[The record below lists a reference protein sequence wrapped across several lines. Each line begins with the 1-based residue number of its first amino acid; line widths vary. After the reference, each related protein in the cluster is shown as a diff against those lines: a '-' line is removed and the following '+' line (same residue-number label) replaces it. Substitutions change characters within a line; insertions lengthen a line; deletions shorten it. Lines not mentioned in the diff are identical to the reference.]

1 MPYELLPAFVL
12 QLPDAN
18 QNMSDYPLRTNP
30 VALDEG
36 SHFSYAIQWFM
47 FAAILG
53 FGYIQLIRWQDE
65 RSQRLAQQS
74 QRQAEEE
81 WDAWDET
88 VSSLDDPRAQKQG

>member
-65 RSQRLAQQS
+65 RSHRMAQRPQTEAG
-74 QRQAEEE
+74 AE
-81 WDAWDET
+81 WLAWDENE
-88 VSSLDDPRAQKQG
+88 SSLDDPRTRKQN